1 MTKGAMGNL
10 ANRYRAV
17 LKKCCLINTFGS
29 LAVAAMLVMG
39 GANDAAIAQSIGYD
53 VTSTQPTQASITV
66 EDNSN
71 EADARAINAFAEG
84 SYSISGVDW
93 AEAKAKGIQGAH
105 AYGVLAE
112 SSTGLP
118 LTVSLE
124 KRRAPAI
131 TSYAET
137 QEGESLSYGIYSW
150 NNSTVT
156 INENFSISASA
167 VSQNGDSTSYG
178 ILCGQNSNVVS
189 PNTYITSTATV
200 NDNDTSAYSYGIW
213 VDGNSSFTSIDSLGL
228 VSFARSLAGV
238 PSEVVSYGIN
248 AESDSSVI
256 LNYGSIHAE
265 VQHKEAAGTST
276 AYGVSLGGNSS
287 FSMQEGAIV
296 AIANTDPDYS
306 GGTDGDAVGIMTNSG
321 GDSYKISLGT
331 VNVDACG
338 RSASGMELAHT
349 ELDMAGGFIIAQTST
364 GQAMGVNANSQT
376 TFTGTGDIDL
386 AAYGRTGSAVGFH
399 AEGNSSI
406 TVGGGF
412 LYSYS
417 DDGNATGLEAD
428 SGGSI
433 TKTGGE
439 EFIVYSLTGNATGL
453 DAKDSSSASRY
464 PASKITYG
472 NDDGTSQILVV
483 AGGKAYGIRAE
494 NAVDTSDGQSATV
507 ELMNGNI
514 YVAPSFAT
522 FDLDEDEFDY
532 GDTAIGAYS
541 VSGNIDLKGTT
552 SIIASADGAPAA
564 DVYSLYAT
572 GDKPSAINVERA
584 SVIEGDMATET
595 NNASVTAV
603 FQDGGKMKGWTR
615 SLGKLELTFGKNAV
629 WEMVSSNHLAKGN
642 DGNYA
647 ANLTK
652 LALDDAHVY
661 VGNTQGQWEAG
672 PGFSSSKALLS
683 ATDAPAKLKIGTLSG
698 SGHFYLRTDMEKDI
712 SDSVHVTDGLSGNH
726 ALHVQASGTEPV
738 KTQTASYL
746 ARAEQQVGA
755 GAGAFSLKGGR
766 NVNGLVMIDIGLY
779 NYTLKTSERNNGR
792 EWYLA
797 RVGLPD
803 PEAPSNPGGGDMP
816 LSPTGEAEAA
826 LSGLAGHYA
835 LWYGQQTD
843 LRKRLGEIRYGAQTG
858 LWARGFADRAR
869 LDGFAGTS
877 FTQNTYGG
885 SIGYD
890 KLVSG
895 DETYMWMLGM
905 QLRGARADQHVN
917 GHWGGHGDLTSI
929 GGGLYSTWA
938 HTDGWYV
945 DAVGTIDW
953 YTHKIR
959 ATMLDGTRVHD
970 DRSSY
975 GLGASLEAGRK
986 FDFGYSNDNRD
997 YWFVEPQL
1005 QLSYFWIKGG
1015 DFTASNGMKIDQEDM
1030 DSLTGRAGVVLGKK
1044 FSLGSDP
1051 NDSRYVQPYIKA
1063 GVNHE
1068 FLGEQVVHI
1077 NNTRM
1082 DSDLAGTRVYYGAG
1096 IDWQAT
1102 DSLRVYAQVEREHG
1116 EHFTREINVSAGLKW
1131 EF

>member
-1 MTKGAMGNL
+1 MTKGAIGNL

-17 LKKCCLINTFGS
+17 LKKCRLINTFGS

-53 VTSTQPTQASITV
+53 VTSTQPAQSNIVV

-71 EADARAINAFAEG
+71 KADARAINAFAEG
-84 SYSISGVDW
+84 SYSFSDLETVVAR
-93 AEAKAKGIQGAH
+93 AEGIQGAH

-112 SSTGLP
+112 SNTGLP
-118 LTVSLE
+118 LAVSLGG
-124 KRRAPAI
+124 RRSAI
-131 TSYAET
+131 GVYAET
-137 QEGESLSYGIYSW
+137 QEGESLSFGIYSW

-156 INENFSISASA
+156 TDDTSPLIETSA

-178 ILCGQNSNVVS
+178 ILCGQNSNVVFLDNS
-189 PNTYITSTATV
+189 TRSTATV

-228 VSFARSLAGV
+228 TSFARSLAGV
-238 PSEVVSYGIN
+238 PSEAVSYGIN
-248 AESDSSVI
+248 AESGSSVI
-256 LNYGSIHAE
+256 LNNAHIQAE

-287 FSMQEGAIV
+287 FSMQNGTISAATASSPSHAE
-296 AIANTDPDYS
+296 DYY
-306 GGTDGDAVGIMTNSG
+306 GDAVGIMTNSG

-331 VNVDACG
+331 VNVYVHG
-338 RSASGMELAHT
+338 KNASGMELAHT
-349 ELDMAGGFIIAQTST
+349 ELDMAGGFIIAQAST

-376 TFTGTGDIDL
+376 TFTGTGDITL
-386 AAYGRTGSAVGFH
+386 TAQCSTGSAVGLH

-406 TVGGGF
+406 TVGGEVF
-412 LYSYS
+412 NVASIN
-417 DDGNATGLEAD
+417 GNATGLEAD

-439 EFIVYSLTGNATGL
+439 ELFMVHSLTGNAIGL

-472 NDDGTSQILVV
+472 NADGTSQIIVV
-483 AGGKAYGIRAE
+483 AGEKAYGIRAE

-507 ELMNGNI
+507 ELMNSDI
-514 YVAPSFAT
+514 YVAPSF
-522 FDLDEDEFDY
+522 DSLGEEGYY
-532 GDTAIGAYS
+532 GDTAMGAYS

-766 NVNGLVMIDIGLY
+766 NVNGQEMIDIGLY

>member
-1 MTKGAMGNL
+1 MTKGAIGNL

-17 LKKCCLINTFGS
+17 LKKCRLINTFGS

-53 VTSTQPTQASITV
+53 VTSTQPAQSNITV
-66 EDNSN
+66 DDNSN
-71 EADARAINAFAEG
+71 KADARAINAFAEG
-84 SYSISGVDW
+84 SYSFPDIELIM
-93 AEAKAKGIQGAH
+93 ARAAGIQGAH

-118 LTVSLE
+118 LAVSLE
-124 KRRAPAI
+124 MGVSSSINA
-131 TSYAET
+131 YAAT
-137 QEGESLSYGIYSW
+137 QERESLSYGIYSW

-156 INENFSISASA
+156 VKDSVSVTSYAF
-167 VSQNGDSTSYG
+167 SQNGDSTSYG
-178 ILCGQNSNVVS
+178 ILSGQNSNVVLS
-189 PNTYITSTATV
+189 GEGQMLSAARTNA
-200 NDNDTSAYSYGIW
+200 DDTDVYSYGML
-213 VDGNSSFTSIDSLGL
+213 VERNSSVTVSNRLDIAAQADAAGKDPSQL
-228 VSFARSLAGV
+228 VA
-238 PSEVVSYGIN
+238 YGIN

-265 VQHKEAAGTST
+265 VQHTEAAGTST

-287 FSMQEGAIV
+287 FSMQEGSIV
-296 AIANTDPDYS
+296 AIANTDPHYS

-331 VNVDACG
+331 VNVDARG
-338 RSASGMELAHT
+338 RNASGMELAHA
-349 ELDMAGGFIIAQTST
+349 ELDMAGGTIIAQTST

-386 AAYGRTGSAVGFH
+386 MAYGRTGSAVGLH

-406 TVGGGF
+406 TVGGGL
-412 LYSYS
+412 LYSYT

-439 EFIVYSLTGNATGL
+439 EFLVYSLTGNAIGL

-472 NDDGTSQILVV
+472 NADGTSQILVV
-483 AGGKAYGIRAE
+483 AGGEAYGIRAE

-514 YVAPSFAT
+514 YVAPS
-522 FDLDEDEFDY
+522 LDILGEEGYY
-532 GDTAIGAYS
+532 GDTAMGAYS

-584 SVIEGDMATET
+584 SVIEGDMATAT

-726 ALHVQASGTEPV
+726 ALHVQASGAEPV

-766 NVNGLVMIDIGLY
+766 NVNGQEMIDIGLY

-843 LRKRLGEIRYGAQTG
+843 LRKRLDEIRYGAQTG

>member
-1 MTKGAMGNL
+1 MTKGAIGNL
-10 ANRYRAV
+10 TNRYQAV
-17 LKKCCLINTFGS
+17 LKKCRPINTFGS

-39 GANDAAIAQSIGYD
+39 GANDEAIGQSVGYD
-53 VTSTQPTQASITV
+53 VTSTLPDESLIEG

-71 EADARAINAFAEG
+71 EADARGINAFTEG
-84 SYSISGVDW
+84 SYSVSAYNVR
-93 AEAKAKGIQGAH
+93 AHAKGIQGAR

-118 LTVSLE
+118 LSVNLE
-124 KRRAPAI
+124 TPNI
-131 TSYAET
+131 EAEATT
-137 QEGESLSYGIYSW
+137 QEGESRSFGIYSW

-156 INENFSISASA
+156 ANKAHLKSSATSK
-167 VSQNGDSTSYG
+167 NGDSTSYG
-178 ILCGQNSNVVS
+178 ILSGQNSTVVLS
-189 PNTYITSTATV
+189 GDSEIGSIAILDYGSISG
-200 NDNDTSAYSYGIW
+200 YSYGML
-213 VDGNSSFTSIDSLGL
+213 VDGTSSVTAINELAVSSIVHSLGGD
-228 VSFARSLAGV
+228 A
-238 PSEVVSYGIN
+238 SEICSYGIN
-248 AESDSSVI
+248 AESDSNVI
-256 LNYGSIHAE
+256 LNEASIYAG
-265 VQHKEAAGTST
+265 VRHKEEVENST
-276 AYGVSLGGNSS
+276 VYGVSLGGNSA
-287 FSMQEGAIV
+287 FSMQNGMIV
-296 AIANTDPDYS
+296 AAANLDQDQYKSLPE
-306 GGTDGDAVGIMTNSG
+306 GDAVGIMTNSG

-331 VNVDACG
+331 VDIRVHGKNT
-338 RSASGMELAHT
+338 SGMELAHA
-349 ELDMAGGFIIAQTST
+349 ELDMAGGSISAESST
-364 GQAMGVNANSQT
+364 GQAMGVNANGQT
-376 TFTGTGDIDL
+376 TFTETGDIGIS
-386 AAYGRTGSAVGFH
+386 AYSKLGSAVGLH

-406 TVGGGF
+406 TVGKGVF
-412 LYSYS
+412 YSVS
-417 DDGNATGLEAD
+417 EHSNATGLEAN

-433 TKTGGE
+433 TKTGAE
-439 EFIVYSLTGNATGL
+439 EFMVYTYIGNAIGL
-453 DAKDSSSASRY
+453 DAKDSSRASMY

-472 NDDGTSQILVV
+472 NADGTSQIFVMS

-494 NAVDTSDGQSATV
+494 NAVNTSDGRSATV
-507 ELMNGNI
+507 EVMNGYI
-514 YVAPSFAT
+514 WVAPSFNRFGEEAP
-522 FDLDEDEFDY
+522 Y

-541 VSGNIDLKGTT
+541 ISGNIDLKGTT
-552 SIIASADGAPAA
+552 SIVASADGAPAA

-584 SVIEGDMATET
+584 SVIEGDIETATKSST
-595 NNASVTAV
+595 VRA
-603 FQDGGKMKGWTR
+603 FIQDGGSLRGWAR
-615 SLGKLELTFGKNAV
+615 SQGDLDLSFGKNAV

-642 DGNYA
+642 AGNYA

-726 ALHVQASGTEPV
+726 ALHVQASGAEPV

-755 GAGAFSLKGGR
+755 GAGVFSLKGGR
-766 NVNGLVMIDIGLY
+766 NVNGQEMIDIGLY

-803 PEAPSNPGGGDMP
+803 PEDPSNPGGGDTP

-826 LSGLAGHYA
+826 LSSLAGHYA

-917 GHWGGHGDLTSI
+917 GRWGGHGDLTSI
-929 GGGLYSTWA
+929 GGGLYSTWT

-1082 DSDLAGTRVYYGAG
+1082 DNDLAGTRVYYGAG

-1102 DSLRVYAQVEREHG
+1102 DSLRVYAQVEREHS